1 MSMWV
6 HSQIH
11 PLFCQIEFKTPRWQQ
26 QKHST
31 GFFQT
36 SREACQCFLL
46 SMDRTEF
53 RSISRCLTQIFC
65 FLSVSVLPLFLF
77 IIKAAKDIGA
87 SKSSEKHKQLEQTAE
102 IWQLP
107 SANDWFANGS
117 CSVLRPCEYWG
128 LKLFYIF
135 SFTTQLG
142 HIEISEITVIS

>member
-6 HSQIH
+6 HSQIR

-46 SMDRTEF
+46 SLDRTEF
-53 RSISRCLTQIFC
+53 RSISCCLTQIFC
-65 FLSVSVLPLFLF
+65 FLSVSVLPLFLY

-87 SKSSEKHKQLEQTAE
+87 SKSSEKNKQLEQTAE

-107 SANDWFANGS
+107 SANDFDLLMGAQ

-128 LKLFYIF
+128 LKLFYK
-135 SFTTQLG
+135 
-142 HIEISEITVIS
+142 V

>member
-1 MSMWV
+1 MIIGSVLVNDMSLANEHV
-6 HSQIH
+6 GSQSDP

-53 RSISRCLTQIFC
+53 RSISCCLTQIFC
-65 FLSVSVLPLFLF
+65 FLSVSVLPLFLY

-87 SKSSEKHKQLEQTAE
+87 SKSSEKNKQLEQTAE

-107 SANDWFANGS
+107 LANDFDLLMGAAQYSDLVN
-117 CSVLRPCEYWG
+117 
-128 LKLFYIF
+128 
-135 SFTTQLG
+135 
-142 HIEISEITVIS
+142 IEV